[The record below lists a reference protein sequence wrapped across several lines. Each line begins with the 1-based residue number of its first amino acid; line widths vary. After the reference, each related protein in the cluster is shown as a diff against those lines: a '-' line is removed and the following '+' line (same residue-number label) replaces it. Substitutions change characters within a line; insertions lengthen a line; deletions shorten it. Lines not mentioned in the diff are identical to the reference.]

1 MAASLG
7 NRETYNAEDLVNS
20 AVAACDA
27 VVGLGGAERGDKTVL
42 DALYPFVETLEKQV
56 SQGKTVVDALRAA
69 AEAATL
75 GAAWTSPLRPR
86 KGRARP
92 LADRSVGTPD
102 PGAVSF
108 ALIATAIADEAS
120 QPGRGPGATGLR

>member
-1 MAASLG
+1 MKS
-7 NRETYNAEDLVNS
+7 V
-20 AVAACDA
+20 VAARDA
-27 VVGLGGAERGDKTVL
+27 VVALGGAELGDKTVL
-42 DALYPFVETLEKQV
+42 DALYPFAETLEKQV
-56 SQGKTVVDALRAA
+56 GKGEAVVGALRAA

-75 GAAWTSPLRPR
+75 AAAGTAPLRPR

-108 ALIATAIADEAS
+108 ALIATAIADKAS
-120 QPGRGPGATGLR
+120 QLGDGPGATGRG